1 VSEVLLVIGASVA
14 AGVVIVW
21 LASIYERRQ

>member
-1 VSEVLLVIGASVA
+1 MSEVLLVIGASVA